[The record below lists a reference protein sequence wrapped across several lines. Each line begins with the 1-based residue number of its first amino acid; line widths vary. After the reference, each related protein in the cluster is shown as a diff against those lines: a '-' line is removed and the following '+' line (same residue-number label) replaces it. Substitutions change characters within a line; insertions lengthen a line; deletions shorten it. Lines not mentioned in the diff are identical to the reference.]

1 MRPIKMPGKMNRFTK
16 KAGLS
21 LIILLILSCSSY
33 QITKISILVPGEV
46 EFPTGVHRISLL
58 LLKNEHNM
66 PAGRLDS
73 IDNMTLDPGFNY
85 YQYAWEY
92 LYGLQDGLKESPRFE
107 RIKISRLNEMNSAG
121 NKSEYDW
128 REIIRIC
135 KTDTT
140 DALIL
145 IYDFCLDDSLKV
157 NDWMAGY
164 NVVYELKNKISYDVL
179 NPRMQQITGRY
190 ILTNQNK
197 WSGLDISFE
206 DALDQ
211 LPAGEDMILQ
221 SCYETGLKAGL
232 TMAPSWNDNIR
243 RIYYTRGNR
252 LLSRGA
258 SYAKQEMWREA
269 ANYWRMAA
277 DSKKARN
284 SAKAAFNMAL
294 ACEIEDKLDLANDWI
309 LLADSLKS
317 DRFSILYQQIIKTR
331 LKYEKM
337 LDKQLEF
344 EE

>member
-1 MRPIKMPGKMNRFTK
+1 MNRFTQ

-21 LIILLILSCSSY
+21 LIILLIVSCSSY
-33 QITKISILVPGEV
+33 QITKISILVPGEI
-46 EFPTGVHRISLL
+46 EFPSDVHRISLL
-58 LLKNEHNM
+58 LLKSEHNM

-73 IDNMTLDPGFNY
+73 IDNMTLDPDFNY

-92 LYGLQDGLKESPRFE
+92 IYGLQDGLKDSPRFDK
-107 RIKISRLNEMNSAG
+107 IKISHLNDFDSVDNDPV
-121 NKSEYDW
+121 YDW

-135 KTDTT
+135 KSDTT

-145 IYDFCLDDSLKV
+145 VDDFCLYDSIKV
-157 NDWMAGY
+157 SDWVAGY
-164 NVVYELKNKISYDVL
+164 HVEYELKNKMSYDVL

-190 ILTNQNK
+190 SITGENR
-197 WSGLDISFE
+197 WRGLDISFE

-232 TMAPSWNDNIR
+232 TMAPTWNDNIR
-243 RIYYTRGNR
+243 RIYFTRGNR
-252 LLSRGA
+252 LIARGA
-258 SYAKQEMWREA
+258 SYAKQDMWREA

-277 DSKKARN
+277 GSKRDKT

-294 ACEIEDKLDLANDWI
+294 ACEIEDKLDIALEWI
-309 LLADSLKS
+309 SLADSLQS
-317 DRFSILYQQIIKTR
+317 DRFSVLYQQIIEIRQEYKT
-331 LKYEKM
+331 M
-337 LDKQLEF
+337 LDKQLGF

>member
-1 MRPIKMPGKMNRFTK
+1 MNRFTQ

-21 LIILLILSCSSY
+21 LIILLIVSCSSY
-33 QITKISILVPGEV
+33 QITKISILVPGEI
-46 EFPTGVHRISLL
+46 EFPSDVHRISLL
-58 LLKNEHNM
+58 LLKSEHNM

-73 IDNMTLDPGFNY
+73 IDNMTLDPDFNY

-92 LYGLQDGLKESPRFE
+92 IYGLQDGLKDSPRFDK
-107 RIKISRLNEMNSAG
+107 IKISHLNDFDSVDNDPV
-121 NKSEYDW
+121 YDW

-135 KTDTT
+135 KSDTT

-145 IYDFCLDDSLKV
+145 VDDFCLYDSIKV
-157 NDWMAGY
+157 SDWVAGY
-164 NVVYELKNKISYDVL
+164 HVEYELKNKMSYDVL

-190 ILTNQNK
+190 SITGENR

-232 TMAPSWNDNIR
+232 TMAPTWNDNIR
-243 RIYYTRGNR
+243 RIYFTRGNR
-252 LLSRGA
+252 LIARGA
-258 SYAKQEMWREA
+258 SYAKQDMWREA

-277 DSKKARN
+277 GSKRDKT

-294 ACEIEDKLDLANDWI
+294 ACEIEDKLDIALEWI
-309 LLADSLKS
+309 SLADSLQS
-317 DRFSILYQQIIKTR
+317 DRFSVLYQQIIEIR
-331 LKYEKM
+331 QEYETM
-337 LDKQLEF
+337 LDKQLGF

>member
-1 MRPIKMPGKMNRFTK
+1 MNRFTQ

-21 LIILLILSCSSY
+21 LIILLIVSCSSY
-33 QITKISILVPGEV
+33 QITKISILVPGEI
-46 EFPTGVHRISLL
+46 EFPSDVHRISLL
-58 LLKNEHNM
+58 LLKSEHNM

-73 IDNMTLDPGFNY
+73 IDNMTLDPDFNY

-92 LYGLQDGLKESPRFE
+92 IYGLQDGLKDSPRFDK
-107 RIKISRLNEMNSAG
+107 IKISHLNDFDSVDNDPV
-121 NKSEYDW
+121 YDW

-135 KTDTT
+135 KSDTT

-145 IYDFCLDDSLKV
+145 VDDFCLYDSIKV
-157 NDWMAGY
+157 SDWVAGY
-164 NVVYELKNKISYDVL
+164 HVEYELKNKMSYDVL

-190 ILTNQNK
+190 SITGENR
-197 WSGLDISFE
+197 WRGLDISFE

-232 TMAPSWNDNIR
+232 TMAPTWNDNIR
-243 RIYYTRGNR
+243 RIYFTRGNR
-252 LLSRGA
+252 LIARGA
-258 SYAKQEMWREA
+258 SYAKQDMWREA

-277 DSKKARN
+277 GSKRDKT

-294 ACEIEDKLDLANDWI
+294 ACEIEDKLDIALEWI
-309 LLADSLKS
+309 SLADSLQS
-317 DRFSILYQQIIKTR
+317 DRFSVLYQQIIEIR
-331 LKYEKM
+331 QEYETM
-337 LDKQLEF
+337 LDKQLGF